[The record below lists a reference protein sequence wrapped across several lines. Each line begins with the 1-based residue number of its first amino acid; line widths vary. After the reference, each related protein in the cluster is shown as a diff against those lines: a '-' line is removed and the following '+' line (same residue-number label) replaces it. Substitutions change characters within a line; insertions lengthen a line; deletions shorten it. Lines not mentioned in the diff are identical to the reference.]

1 MSRTAEIIR
10 GTLILLFVV
19 VVFGIV
25 LWRSLKRSEDPPK
38 LIFKWILTALIFAFG
53 AWKVLP
59 TSGNGG
65 GESFMGVAMA
75 MICGL
80 AITAIWR
87 HSIASLV
94 SKPFEALFTGGDVEP
109 EPRPAYSVARTRQK
123 QGKYSEAI
131 AEIRR
136 QLDMFPTDIEGLMLL
151 AEIQAEDMKDLPGA
165 ELTIDRFCA
174 QKHAPKNIAF
184 ALSSMADWNL
194 KFGQDREAA
203 KRNLERIIA
212 MLPETEFALGA
223 AQRIAPLGTT
233 EMLLAPHERKKYTV
247 VEGPKNI
254 GLMQDHNHL
263 KPVAQE
269 PGLIASEY
277 VKHLAEHPF
286 DSEVREKLAVIY
298 AEHYGRLD
306 LAVDQLDQLANQP
319 NQPAKLV
326 VRWLNAMADLQVRYG
341 AELSAIEQTIQ
352 RIIDIDPE
360 APAAN
365 IARNR
370 MATLK
375 LELRGKHT
383 NEPVKMGTY
392 EQNIGLKSSRNPR

>member
-1 MSRTAEIIR
+1 
-10 GTLILLFVV
+10 
-19 VVFGIV
+19 
-25 LWRSLKRSEDPPK
+25 
-38 LIFKWILTALIFAFG
+38 
-53 AWKVLP
+53 
-59 TSGNGG
+59 
-65 GESFMGVAMA
+65 
-75 MICGL
+75 
-80 AITAIWR
+80 
-87 HSIASLV
+87 
-94 SKPFEALFTGGDVEP
+94 
-109 EPRPAYSVARTRQK
+109 
-123 QGKYSEAI
+123 
-131 AEIRR
+131 
-136 QLDMFPTDIEGLMLL
+136 
-151 AEIQAEDMKDLPGA
+151 
-165 ELTIDRFCA
+165 
-174 QKHAPKNIAF
+174 
-184 ALSSMADWNL
+184 
-194 KFGQDREAA
+194 
-203 KRNLERIIA
+203 
-212 MLPETEFALGA
+212 
-223 AQRIAPLGTT
+223 
-233 EMLLAPHERKKYTV
+233 
-247 VEGPKNI
+247 
-254 GLMQDHNHL
+254 
-263 KPVAQE
+263 VAQE